1 MTTEADLIINNA
13 VDGSLGF
20 RLSYF
25 SDDSHYKQVQRVGYF
40 SIIWIQ
46 EGTGTLKADFSEYDL
61 VENKMLFF
69 IPLQPFS
76 ISGSIKGVMMNF
88 HPDFFCIIKHQKE
101 VACDGIL
108 FNNLHNPPLL
118 EIPENE
124 VPRFN
129 LLIEQIK
136 QEVQF
141 AGVAQYD
148 LLVSYLKIFLINAT
162 RIKVQQTTESDEVSS
177 SSSVNEPGVL
187 QEFKD
192 AIEKHFRSL
201 HSAGDY
207 ADLLNITVK
216 TLGRL
221 AKEHFNKT
229 ITELIADRIVLE
241 AKRELYLTAKPVKEI
256 AYDLGFNDEYHF
268 SKYFKNWTKASPV
281 LYRSSLK
288 NAWGS
293 SAAAAES
300 VV

>member
-1 MTTEADLIINNA
+1 MTTEDLIINNA

-20 RLSYF
+20 RLSSF
-25 SDDSHYKQVQRVGYF
+25 NDDSHFKQVQRVGYF
-40 SIIWIQ
+40 SIIWVQ
-46 EGTGTLKADFSEYDL
+46 EGTGALKADFAEYSLDQ
-61 VENKMLFF
+61 NKMLFF
-69 IPLQPFS
+69 IPFQPFS
-76 ISGSIKGVMMNF
+76 ISGSVKGVMMNF

-136 QEVQF
+136 QEVLF

-162 RIKVQQTTESDEVSS
+162 RIKVQQHAGTDEIGGAA
-177 SSSVNEPGVL
+177 VNEPGVL

-192 AIEKHFRSL
+192 AIEKHFRTL

-216 TLGRL
+216 ALGRL

-256 AYDLGFNDEYHF
+256 AYELGFNDEYHF

-293 SAAAAES
+293 NAAVTQPA
-300 VV
+300 V